1 MRFTTLS
8 LIFAGL
14 LTGCVSNTPTT
25 PNITEN
31 NVSSFYD
38 YQLHDPSGEV
48 ISVNQLPPELQQA
61 DVILIGEWHTHAGV
75 HRFQTDMLKQLSS
88 ANRPLALSME
98 QVTRDKQVILDSYLN
113 GEIGE
118 QYFMKQSNAWPNYE
132 SDYRPLVELA
142 KQAEIPVIAS
152 NAPKDIVRC
161 IGRQGIDYLDKLDSD
176 ERSFVANEVNT
187 ANSPY
192 KEKFMASMH
201 HGKPEQTEKQYAAQV
216 TWDETMAESI
226 VKYLETHPGA
236 QVVHVAGKFHTEGG
250 LGTATSIL
258 NRNPDLNVA
267 VITPTADITS
277 DGSDYQL
284 EVLDPP
290 VRYVQD
296 ANRMAA
302 YKHLTKRNNDIQC
315 K

>member
-48 ISVNQLPPELQQA
+48 IFVNQLPPELQQA

-98 QVTRDKQVILDSYLN
+98 QVTRDKQIILDSYLN

-226 VKYLETHPGA
+226 VKYLEKHPGA

-250 LGTATSIL
+250 VGTATSIL

-302 YKHLTKRNNDIQC
+302 YKYLTKRNNDLQC